1 MAFNG
6 VRRDG
11 QLVLDIGGV
20 AALGEVAQHVGLARG
35 ELVHLC
41 NGVAARLE
49 HLVLAHTCRRRLR
62 GDGLSLARC
71 RRAIGVLVMMF
82 RLREEHGDG
91 EDDEACGAQAND
103 RESVGVGTEDDG
115 RRACDGPSDEKSQ
128 RACQKA
134 TRNLTKYCRFPELDA
149 LTHEM
154 CIGRW
159 QEQRPRC
166 DDKKRADN
174 LDVPS

>member
-1 MAFNG
+1 MAFDG

-20 AALGEVAQHVGLARG
+20 TALGEVAQHVGLARG
-35 ELVHLC
+35 ELVHLG
-41 NGVAARLE
+41 NGVAACFE
-49 HLVLAHTCRRRLR
+49 HLVLAHARRRWLCW
-62 GDGLSLARC
+62 GCNSFAWG
-71 RRAIGVLVMMF
+71 RRTVGILVMML

-91 EDDEACGAQAND
+91 EDDETCGAQAND
-103 RESVGVGTEDDG
+103 REGVGVGAEDDG

-128 RACQKA
+128 CARQKA
-134 TRNLTKYCRFPELDA
+134 TRNLTKYRRFSELDA

-154 CIGRW
+154 CVSRW